1 MTIYVDSDYKCH
13 TSSGVGLTAVETN
26 FFDGKSPEYIEGYRF
41 VPAGESWTREDG
53 TVFTGEMAAPWK
65 PWAELDA
72 VQREYEREQVQSLT
86 AQNAELLD
94 AMAAMVEDVYQADTE
109 EIGG

>member
-41 VPAGESWTREDG
+41 VPAGKSWTREDG

-65 PWAELDA
+65 PWAELDEA
-72 VQREYEREQVQSLT
+72 QRTYERAQAAKYTTAMGELDTAYQEGVDSL
-86 AQNAELLD
+86 
-94 AMAAMVEDVYQADTE
+94 
-109 EIGG
+109 

>member
-65 PWAELDA
+65 PWAELDEA
-72 VQREYEREQVQSLT
+72 QRTYEREQAAKYTTAMGELDTAYQEGVDSL
-86 AQNAELLD
+86 
-94 AMAAMVEDVYQADTE
+94 
-109 EIGG
+109 